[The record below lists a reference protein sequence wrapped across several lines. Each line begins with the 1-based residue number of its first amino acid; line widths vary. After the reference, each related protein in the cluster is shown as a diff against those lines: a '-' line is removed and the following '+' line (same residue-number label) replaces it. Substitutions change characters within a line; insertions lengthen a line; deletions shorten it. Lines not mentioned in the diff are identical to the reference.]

1 MEVARRWW
9 WALVSWLGALLEE
22 VCFRLVLAFD
32 VLAGRKPQRVERRW
46 WNRATEPPILISVFD
61 WTDERRLFS
70 CLVWPALEV
79 PPETAADAQEERVKQ
94 VMRILH
100 AGAAEMAWSTRYEVD
115 YGLKWDPDRE
125 VWTASDGFAYAYVEE
140 RALARGGGVS

>member
-46 WNRATEPPILISVFD
+46 WNRATETPILVDVYD
-61 WTDERRLFS
+61 WTDERRIFS
-70 CLVWPALEV
+70 LLVWPSLEA
-79 PPETAADAQEERVKQ
+79 PPERAADAQEERVRQ

-115 YGLKWDPDRE
+115 YGLQWDAERE
-125 VWTASDGFAYAYVEE
+125 VWAATDGFAYAHVEE
-140 RALARGGGVS
+140 RVGEG

>member
-22 VCFRLVLAFD
+22 ACFRLVLAFD
-32 VLAGRKPQRVERRW
+32 VLSGRKPQRVERRW
-46 WNRATEPPILISVFD
+46 WNRATETPILIDVYD
-61 WTDERRLFS
+61 WTDERRIFS
-70 CLVWPALEV
+70 VLVWPSLEA
-79 PPETAADAQEERVKQ
+79 PAERAARAQEERVKQ

-115 YGLKWDPDRE
+115 YDLKWDPDRE
-125 VWTASDGFAYAYVEE
+125 VWTASDGFAYAAVPE
-140 RALARGGGVS
+140 RVGEG